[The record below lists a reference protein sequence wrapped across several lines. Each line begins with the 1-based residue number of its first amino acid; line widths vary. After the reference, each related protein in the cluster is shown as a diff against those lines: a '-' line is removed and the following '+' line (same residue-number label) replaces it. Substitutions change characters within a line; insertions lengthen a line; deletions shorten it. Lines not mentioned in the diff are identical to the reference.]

1 VNGRR
6 SVRKL
11 GKTLWVE
18 SKWERRCII
27 AGALFAAILL
37 FLPLDYNPSQADRF
51 LTALVTAQ
59 ASIVA
64 IVFSVSILGVQLV
77 ATRYSNRLVTL
88 ITSSI
93 AFQRTLLI
101 LGISIGIDLL
111 LLLQLPVLSPRVTIA
126 GLAIVSGLALASG
139 ITLVQYVE
147 TTLERST
154 PEGLL
159 TAYAERISPQTYRE
173 DVIESLE
180 NGGNLHPMHEL
191 HSVIMSGLSNGEWAT
206 AENGLLKFREVS
218 VRMISGLAEEGKLHR
233 TDPVSTDYFRVPI
246 EEYLP
251 RVTAQAID
259 DGEGDIAQLAV
270 MSIEK
275 IADAGLKHYFPLI
288 LAPTATGLSQ
298 VIRDAPSGQEGDSIR
313 GECFGAYSRLV
324 VQAAGQPAPSDV
336 GTLLSLYAAQFR
348 KLLRRDREPWVYRH
362 HLEEFFQ
369 RTISPAHR
377 ETVNQYGQFI
387 AESDIDWNSR
397 IQPGD
402 TDRVAPYDLLFT
414 YRRYSINVVG
424 DILNYYNRNGEWP
437 VNMSTLQ
444 ETWTDM
450 IIQAFDTGDYARAV
464 TRSYIDLAYVVCQIE
479 GDSQEEWVVELAIL
493 QDDNPSQECIDDAF
507 HRAIEQGITP
517 SFKAET
523 RKVTTADEE
532 TWFFNKL
539 MNMPH
544 QGMTEYEEWVR
555 EFKQDVDER
564 RQLNTE

>member
-1 VNGRR
+1 MNDRR
-6 SVRKL
+6 SVGEL
-11 GKTLWVE
+11 GKTLWME

-27 AGALFAAILL
+27 AGALFAAVLL

-77 ATRYSNRLVTL
+77 ATRYSHRLVTL

-93 AFQRTLLI
+93 AFQRTLLV

-111 LLLQLPVLSPRVTIA
+111 LLLQLPVLSPRMIIA
-126 GLAIVSGLALASG
+126 GLAIVSGLALATG

-159 TAYAERISPQTYRE
+159 TAYAGRITPQTYRD
-173 DVIESLE
+173 DVIASLE
-180 NGGNLHPMHEL
+180 NDGDLHPMHEL

-206 AENGLLKFREVS
+206 AENGLLKFRKVS
-218 VRMISGLAEEGKLHR
+218 MRMISGLAEEGKLHR
-233 TDPVSTDYFRVPI
+233 SDPVSTDYFRVPI

-251 RVTAQAID
+251 RVTVQAID
-259 DGEGDIAQLAV
+259 DGETDIAQQAV
-270 MSIEK
+270 RSMEK
-275 IADAGLKHYFPLI
+275 IAETGIENYFPLI
-288 LAPTATGLSQ
+288 LSPTANGLNK

-313 GECFGAYSRLV
+313 GDCLRVYSRLV
-324 VQAAGQPAPSDV
+324 VLAAEQPAPSDV
-336 GTLLSLYAAQFR
+336 RTLLSLYAAQFR
-348 KLLRRDREPWVYRH
+348 ELLRRDREPWVYRH

-369 RTISPAHR
+369 RTISPSHR
-377 ETVNQYGQFI
+377 ETVDQYSQFI

-397 IQPGD
+397 TQPED

-414 YRRYSINVVG
+414 YHRYSLDVVG
-424 DILNYYNRNGEWP
+424 NILNYYNRNEEWP
-437 VNMSTLQ
+437 VNLSTLQ
-444 ETWTDM
+444 EVWTDM
-450 IIQAFDTGDYARAV
+450 ILQAFGTGDYARAV
-464 TRSYIDLAYVVCQIE
+464 TRSYIDLAYVVCQME
-479 GDSQEEWVVELAIL
+479 EDSREEWVMELAVL
-493 QDDNPSQECIDDAF
+493 QDDNRSQECIDGAF
-507 HRAIEQGITP
+507 RLAIEQGITP
-517 SFKAET
+517 AFEAET
-523 RKVTTADEE
+523 KKVTTADEE
-532 TWFFNKL
+532 TWFFNKI

-544 QGMTEYEEWVR
+544 EGMTEYEEWVR

-564 RQLNTE
+564 QQLNTG

>member
-1 VNGRR
+1 MKDHR
-6 SVRKL
+6 SVGEL

-27 AGALFAAILL
+27 AGALLAAVLL
-37 FLPLDYNPSQADRF
+37 VLPLDYNPSQADRF

-77 ATRYSNRLVTL
+77 ATRYSTRLVTL

-93 AFQRTLLI
+93 AFQRTLLV
-101 LGISIGIDLL
+101 LGVSIGIDLL
-111 LLLQLPVLSPRVTIA
+111 LLLQLPVLSPRITIA
-126 GLAIVSGLALASG
+126 GLAIVSGLALATG

-159 TAYAERISPQTYRE
+159 TAYAGRITPQTYRE
-173 DVIESLE
+173 DVIASLE
-180 NGGNLHPMHEL
+180 NGGDLHPMHEL

-206 AENGLLKFREVS
+206 AENGLLEFRKVS
-218 VRMISGLAEEGKLHR
+218 MRIIAGLAEEGNLHR
-233 TDPVSTDYFRVPI
+233 SDPASTYYFRVPI

-251 RVTAQAID
+251 RVTAQALD
-259 DGEGDIAQLAV
+259 DGETDIAQQAV
-270 MSIEK
+270 RSMET
-275 IADAGLKHYFPLI
+275 IAETGLEHYFPLI
-288 LAPTATGLSQ
+288 LSPTASGLSQ

-313 GECFGAYSRLV
+313 GDCLGVYSGLV
-324 VQAAGQPAPSDV
+324 VQAAEQPAPSDV
-336 GTLLSLYAAQFR
+336 GILLSLYATQFR

-369 RTISPAHR
+369 RTISPAHH
-377 ETVNQYGQFI
+377 ETVDQYSQFI

-397 IQPGD
+397 ILPGD
-402 TDRVAPYDLLFT
+402 IDRIAPYNLLFT
-414 YRRYSINVVG
+414 YRRYSIDVVG
-424 DILNYYNRNGEWP
+424 NILNYYNGNEEWP
-437 VNMSTLQ
+437 MNLSTLQ

-450 IIQAFDTGDYARAV
+450 IIQAFGTGDYARAV
-464 TRSYIDLAYVVCQIE
+464 IRSYIDLAYIVCQIE
-479 GDSQEEWVVELAIL
+479 EDSREEWVMKLVIL

-507 HRAIEQGITP
+507 RHAIEQGITP
-517 SFKAET
+517 AFEAET
-523 RKVTTADEE
+523 QKVTTADEE
-532 TWFFNKL
+532 KWFFNKL
-539 MNMPH
+539 MDRPH
-544 QGMTEYEEWVR
+544 EGMTEYEEWVR

-564 RQLNTE
+564 RQLNTG